1 MINNARR
8 DVYEAVLNYWTAN
21 SITAGLTFA
30 NEAFDPPT
38 GSPWV
43 RFTMSHTGGSQDSLG
58 GINNRKFLRSGNL
71 IAQVFTPQDGGLST
85 SDVLTEAALA
95 ALEGL
100 TFTLSNIRTYGATI
114 NEIGPDNGWYQVNVD
129 VPFEYDVLK

>member
-8 DVYEAVLNYWTAN
+8 DIYDALLTYWTAN
-21 SITAGLTFA
+21 SLTAGLTFA
-30 NEAFDPPT
+30 NESFDPPAST
-38 GSPWV
+38 EWV
-43 RFTMSHTGGSQDSLG
+43 RAAVFHTGGDQDSLG
-58 GINNRKFLRSGNL
+58 GVNNRKFMRSGN
-71 IAQVFTPQDGGLST
+71 ITVQVFTPQDSGLSA
-85 SDVLTEAALA
+85 SDVLTEAVLA

-114 NEIGPDNGWYQVNVD
+114 NEVGPDNGWYQVNVD